1 VALNNAVLTW
11 NANTEPDLAGYRVY
25 FGQQSGLYTST
36 QALGIVT
43 TTTLLNTAFNNDG
56 TWRFAISAFDTSNNE
71 SALSTIVTKRIVR
84 TASKLTVRR

>member
-11 NANTEPDLAGYRVY
+11 NANSEPDLSGYRVY
-25 FGQQSGLYTST
+25 FGQQTGVYTST
-36 QALGIVT
+36 QTLGLVT

-71 SALSTIVTKRIVR
+71 SALSTAVTKRIIR
-84 TASKLTVRR
+84 TASKLVVRR